1 MRTVQSYS
9 PGVANVHP
17 HLVRSI
23 GICILHCTSTAPC
36 WVALSI
42 STAGH
47 VRVYP
52 GSAPFCPQNCP
63 SHGWSKPPSNIW
75 FTLGPLKSTSKWH
88 LDWFNHF
95 WMAHYCDRLTDHTT
109 PSVAI
114 GRIHLALGCN
124 QSINLCGS
132 IIIHVII
139 MSTLVYRKIRIP
151 WIPSPG
157 KKQASTSCKCLANFV
172 TVSNVTKKTAW
183 LYFKH
188 DMQWFFWLLK

>member
-17 HLVRSI
+17 HLVHSI

-47 VRVYP
+47 VQVYP
-52 GSAPFCPQNCP
+52 GSAPYCPQNCP

-95 WMAHYCDRLTDHTT
+95 CMAHYCDRQTDRSHYSISSNRPHP
-109 PSVAI
+109 PST
-114 GRIHLALGCN
+114 GM
-124 QSINLCGS
+124 QSINQFMWLNNTRNNNEHTC
-132 IIIHVII
+132 
-139 MSTLVYRKIRIP
+139 IP
-151 WIPSPG
+151 QNKNPLD
-157 KKQASTSCKCLANFV
+157 T
-172 TVSNVTKKTAW
+172 
-183 LYFKH
+183 
-188 DMQWFFWLLK
+188 